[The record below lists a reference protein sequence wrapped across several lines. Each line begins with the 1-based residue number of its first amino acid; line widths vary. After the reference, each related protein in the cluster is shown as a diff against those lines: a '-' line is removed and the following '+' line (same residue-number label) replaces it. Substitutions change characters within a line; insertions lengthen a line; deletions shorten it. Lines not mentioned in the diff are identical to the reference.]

1 LVNKFV
7 TANAN
12 HYHPYKL
19 NKFVPFMPFV
29 NKRTLY
35 STSRT
40 LHIYISTALFFLLI
54 LFCVSGIVLNHV
66 DWLKND
72 KNNGQITVQ
81 IPQDLLTQANTQ
93 LNSLPAIYPQIEAYL
108 AKHYGLNKVKSIEW
122 EKQDSLVMLDY
133 PLPAGYAYAEF
144 DFISGEL
151 LLDYQTG
158 GFLSVISDLHKGR
171 HSGEVWS
178 WVIDISA
185 VLMILFAITG
195 MIILFQ
201 NRKKR
206 LAGIWITVLGIATPL
221 VIYLCWVPQI
231 KGVF

>member
-1 LVNKFV
+1 MSFI
-7 TANAN
+7 
-12 HYHPYKL
+12 
-19 NKFVPFMPFV
+19 
-29 NKRTLY
+29 NKRALY
-35 STSRT
+35 STSRA

-72 KNNGQITVQ
+72 KSNGHVTAT
-81 IPQDLLTQANTQ
+81 IPAELVTKANAQ
-93 LNSLPAIYPQIEAYL
+93 LNTLPSLYPEIEAYL
-108 AKHYGLNKVKSIEW
+108 ATQYSLTKVKSIEW
-122 EKQDSLVMLDY
+122 EKEDALVMLDY
-133 PLPAGYAYAEF
+133 PLPAGFAYAEL
-144 DFISGEL
+144 DFATGEL
-151 LLDYQTG
+151 NLDYQTG
-158 GFLSVISDLHKGR
+158 GFLSLIGDLHKGR
-171 HSGEVWS
+171 HSGAVWS

-185 VLMILFAITG
+185 VLMIIFAITG

-231 KGVF
+231 KGVS

>member
-1 LVNKFV
+1 MSFI
-7 TANAN
+7 
-12 HYHPYKL
+12 
-19 NKFVPFMPFV
+19 
-29 NKRTLY
+29 NKRALY
-35 STSRT
+35 STSRA

-72 KNNGQITVQ
+72 KSNGHVTAT
-81 IPQDLLTQANTQ
+81 IPAELVTKANAQ
-93 LNSLPAIYPQIEAYL
+93 LNTLPSLYPEIEAYL
-108 AKHYGLNKVKSIEW
+108 ATQYSLTKVKSIEW
-122 EKQDSLVMLDY
+122 EKEDALVMLDY
-133 PLPAGYAYAEF
+133 PLPAGFAYAEL
-144 DFISGEL
+144 DFTTGEL
-151 LLDYQTG
+151 NLDYQTG
-158 GFLSVISDLHKGR
+158 GFLSLIGDLHKGR
-171 HSGEVWS
+171 YTGDVWS

-185 VLMILFAITG
+185 VLMIIFAITG

-231 KGVF
+231 KGMS

>member
-1 LVNKFV
+1 MSFI
-7 TANAN
+7 
-12 HYHPYKL
+12 
-19 NKFVPFMPFV
+19 
-29 NKRTLY
+29 NKRALY
-35 STSRT
+35 STSRA

-72 KNNGQITVQ
+72 KSNGQVTAT
-81 IPQDLLTQANTQ
+81 IPAELVTKANAQ
-93 LNSLPAIYPQIEAYL
+93 LNTLPSLYPEIEAYL
-108 AKHYGLNKVKSIEW
+108 ATQYSLTKVKSIEW
-122 EKQDSLVMLDY
+122 EKEDALVMLDY
-133 PLPAGYAYAEF
+133 PLPAGFAYAEL
-144 DFISGEL
+144 DFATGEL
-151 LLDYQTG
+151 NLDYQTG
-158 GFLSVISDLHKGR
+158 GFLSLIGDLHKGR
-171 HSGEVWS
+171 YTGEVWS

-185 VLMILFAITG
+185 VLMIVFAITG

-231 KGVF
+231 KGVS

>member
-1 LVNKFV
+1 MAFI
-7 TANAN
+7 
-12 HYHPYKL
+12 
-19 NKFVPFMPFV
+19 

-72 KNNGQITVQ
+72 KNNGQVTAS
-81 IPQDLLTQANTQ
+81 IPAPLVTKASTQ
-93 LNSLPAIYPQIEAYL
+93 LDTLPTLYPEIEAFL
-108 AKHYGLNKVKSIEW
+108 AKQYSLIKVKSIEW
-122 EKQDSLVMLDY
+122 EKDDALVMLDY
-133 PLPAGYAYAEF
+133 PLPAGFAYVEL
-144 DFISGEL
+144 DFTTGEL
-151 LLDYQTG
+151 NLDYQTG
-158 GFLSVISDLHKGR
+158 GVLSVMGDLHKGR
-171 HSGEVWS
+171 HTGTVWS

-185 VLMILFAITG
+185 VLMIIFAITG

-206 LAGIWITVLGIATPL
+206 LLGVWITVLGIATPL

-231 KGVF
+231 KGVS

>member
-1 LVNKFV
+1 
-7 TANAN
+7 
-12 HYHPYKL
+12 
-19 NKFVPFMPFV
+19 M
-29 NKRTLY
+29 Y
-35 STSRT
+35 STSRA

-72 KNNGQITVQ
+72 KSNGQVTAT
-81 IPQDLLTQANTQ
+81 IPAELVTKANAQ
-93 LNSLPAIYPQIEAYL
+93 LNTLPSLYPEIEAYL
-108 AKHYGLNKVKSIEW
+108 ATQYSLTKVKSIEW
-122 EKQDSLVMLDY
+122 EKEDALVMLDY
-133 PLPAGYAYAEF
+133 PLPAGFAYAEL
-144 DFISGEL
+144 DFTTGEL
-151 LLDYQTG
+151 NLDYQTG
-158 GFLSVISDLHKGR
+158 GFFSLIGDLHKGR
-171 HSGEVWS
+171 YTGEVWS

-185 VLMILFAITG
+185 VLMIIFAITG

-231 KGVF
+231 KGVS

>member
-1 LVNKFV
+1 MSFI
-7 TANAN
+7 
-12 HYHPYKL
+12 
-19 NKFVPFMPFV
+19 
-29 NKRTLY
+29 NKRALY
-35 STSRT
+35 STSRA

-72 KNNGQITVQ
+72 KNNGQVTAT
-81 IPQDLLTQANTQ
+81 IPAELVTKANAQ
-93 LNSLPAIYPQIEAYL
+93 LNTLPTLYPEIEAYL
-108 AKHYGLNKVKSIEW
+108 AKQYSLTKVKSIEW
-122 EKQDSLVMLDY
+122 EKEDALVMLDY
-133 PLPAGYAYAEF
+133 PLPAGFAYAEL
-144 DFISGEL
+144 DFTTGEL
-151 LLDYQTG
+151 NLDYQTG
-158 GFLSVISDLHKGR
+158 GFLSLIGDLHKGR
-171 HSGEVWS
+171 YTGEVWS

-206 LAGIWITVLGIATPL
+206 LAGIWITLLGVATPL

-231 KGVF
+231 KGVS

>member
-1 LVNKFV
+1 MAFI
-7 TANAN
+7 
-12 HYHPYKL
+12 
-19 NKFVPFMPFV
+19 
-29 NKRTLY
+29 NKRALY
-35 STSRT
+35 STSRA

-72 KNNGQITVQ
+72 KNNGQVTAT
-81 IPQDLLTQANTQ
+81 IPAELVTKANAQ
-93 LNSLPAIYPQIEAYL
+93 LNTLPTLYPEIEAYL
-108 AKHYGLNKVKSIEW
+108 AKQYSLTKVKSIEW
-122 EKQDSLVMLDY
+122 EKEDALVMLDY
-133 PLPAGYAYAEF
+133 PLPAGFAYAEL
-144 DFISGEL
+144 DFTTGEL
-151 LLDYQTG
+151 KLDYQTG
-158 GFLSVISDLHKGR
+158 GFLSLIGDLHKGR
-171 HSGEVWS
+171 YTGEVWS

-206 LAGIWITVLGIATPL
+206 LAGIWITVLGVATPL

-231 KGVF
+231 KGVS

>member
-1 LVNKFV
+1 MSFI
-7 TANAN
+7 
-12 HYHPYKL
+12 
-19 NKFVPFMPFV
+19 
-29 NKRTLY
+29 NKRALY
-35 STSRT
+35 STSRA

-72 KNNGQITVQ
+72 KNNGQVTAT
-81 IPQDLLTQANTQ
+81 IPAELVTKANAQ
-93 LNSLPAIYPQIEAYL
+93 LNTLPTLYPEIEAYL
-108 AKHYGLNKVKSIEW
+108 AKQYSLTKVKSIEW
-122 EKQDSLVMLDY
+122 EKEDALVMLDY
-133 PLPAGYAYAEF
+133 PLPAGFAYAEL
-144 DFISGEL
+144 DFTTGEL
-151 LLDYQTG
+151 KLDYQTG
-158 GFLSVISDLHKGR
+158 GFLSLIGDLHKGR
-171 HSGEVWS
+171 YTGKVWS

-206 LAGIWITVLGIATPL
+206 LAGIWITVLGVATPL

-231 KGVF
+231 KGVS

>member
-1 LVNKFV
+1 MSFI
-7 TANAN
+7 
-12 HYHPYKL
+12 
-19 NKFVPFMPFV
+19 
-29 NKRTLY
+29 NKRALY
-35 STSRT
+35 STSRA

-72 KNNGQITVQ
+72 KSNGQVTAT
-81 IPQDLLTQANTQ
+81 IPAELVTKANAQ
-93 LNSLPAIYPQIEAYL
+93 LNTLPSLYPEIEAYL
-108 AKHYGLNKVKSIEW
+108 ATQYSLTKVKSIEW
-122 EKQDSLVMLDY
+122 EKEDALVMIDY
-133 PLPAGYAYAEF
+133 PLPAGFDYDEL
-144 DFISGEL
+144 DFINGEL
-151 LLDYQTG
+151 NLDYQTG
-158 GFLSVISDLHKGR
+158 GFLSLIGDLHKGR
-171 HSGEVWS
+171 YTGEVWS

-185 VLMILFAITG
+185 VLMIIFAITG

-231 KGVF
+231 KGVS

>member
-1 LVNKFV
+1 MSFI
-7 TANAN
+7 
-12 HYHPYKL
+12 
-19 NKFVPFMPFV
+19 
-29 NKRTLY
+29 NKRALY
-35 STSRT
+35 STSRA

-72 KNNGQITVQ
+72 KNNGQVTAT
-81 IPQDLLTQANTQ
+81 IPAQLVTKANEQ
-93 LNSLPAIYPQIEAYL
+93 LNTLPTLYPEIEAYL
-108 AKHYGLNKVKSIEW
+108 AEQYALTKVKSIEW
-122 EKQDSLVMLDY
+122 EKEDALVMLDY
-133 PLPAGYAYAEF
+133 PLPAGFAYAEL
-144 DFISGEL
+144 DFTNGEL
-151 LLDYQTG
+151 NLDYQTG
-158 GFLSVISDLHKGR
+158 GFLSLIGDLHKGR
-171 HSGEVWS
+171 YTGEVWS

-206 LAGIWITVLGIATPL
+206 LAGIWITVLGVATPL

-231 KGVF
+231 KGVS

>member
-1 LVNKFV
+1 
-7 TANAN
+7 
-12 HYHPYKL
+12 
-19 NKFVPFMPFV
+19 M
-29 NKRTLY
+29 
-35 STSRT
+35 
-40 LHIYISTALFFLLI
+40 LI

-72 KNNGQITVQ
+72 KNNGQISTP
-81 IPQDLLTQANTQ
+81 IPSALAAKANAQ
-93 LNSLPAIYPQIEAYL
+93 LSTLPTLYPEIEAYL
-108 AKHYGLNKVKSIEW
+108 AKQYALTNVKSIEW
-122 EKQDSLVMLDY
+122 EKEDALVMLDY
-133 PLPAGYAYAEF
+133 PLPAGFAYAEL
-144 DFISGEL
+144 DFISGTL
-151 LLDYQTG
+151 NLDYQTG
-158 GFLSVISDLHKGR
+158 GFLSLIGDLHKGR
-171 HSGEVWS
+171 HSGEAWS

>member
-1 LVNKFV
+1 MSFI
-7 TANAN
+7 
-12 HYHPYKL
+12 
-19 NKFVPFMPFV
+19 
-29 NKRTLY
+29 NKRALY
-35 STSRT
+35 STSRA

-72 KNNGQITVQ
+72 KSNGQVTAT
-81 IPQDLLTQANTQ
+81 IPAELVTKANAQ
-93 LNSLPAIYPQIEAYL
+93 LNTLPSLYPEIEAYL
-108 AKHYGLNKVKSIEW
+108 ATQYSLTKVKSIEW
-122 EKQDSLVMLDY
+122 EKEDALVMLDY
-133 PLPAGYAYAEF
+133 PLPAGFAYAEL
-144 DFISGEL
+144 DFATGEL
-151 LLDYQTG
+151 NLDYQTG
-158 GFLSVISDLHKGR
+158 GFLSLIGDLHKGR
-171 HSGEVWS
+171 HSGAVWS

-185 VLMILFAITG
+185 VLMIIFAITG

-231 KGVF
+231 KGVS

>member
-1 LVNKFV
+1 MSFI
-7 TANAN
+7 
-12 HYHPYKL
+12 
-19 NKFVPFMPFV
+19 
-29 NKRTLY
+29 NKRALY
-35 STSRT
+35 STSRA

-72 KNNGQITVQ
+72 KSNGHVTAT
-81 IPQDLLTQANTQ
+81 IPAELVTKANAQ
-93 LNSLPAIYPQIEAYL
+93 LNTLPSLYPEIEAYL
-108 AKHYGLNKVKSIEW
+108 ATQYSLTKVKSIEW
-122 EKQDSLVMLDY
+122 EKEDALVMLDY
-133 PLPAGYAYAEF
+133 PLPAGFAYAEL
-144 DFISGEL
+144 DFTTGEL
-151 LLDYQTG
+151 NLDYQTG
-158 GFLSVISDLHKGR
+158 GFLSLIGDLHKGR
-171 HSGEVWS
+171 YTGEVWS

-185 VLMILFAITG
+185 VL

-231 KGVF
+231 KGVS

>member
-1 LVNKFV
+1 MSFI
-7 TANAN
+7 
-12 HYHPYKL
+12 
-19 NKFVPFMPFV
+19 
-29 NKRTLY
+29 NKRALY
-35 STSRT
+35 STSRA

-72 KNNGQITVQ
+72 KSNGQVTAT
-81 IPQDLLTQANTQ
+81 IPAELVTKANAQ
-93 LNSLPAIYPQIEAYL
+93 LNTLPSLYPEIEAYL
-108 AKHYGLNKVKSIEW
+108 ATQYSLTKVKNIEW
-122 EKQDSLVMLDY
+122 EKEDALVMLDY
-133 PLPAGYAYAEF
+133 PLPAGFAYAEL
-144 DFISGEL
+144 DFKTGEL
-151 LLDYQTG
+151 NLDYQTG
-158 GFLSVISDLHKGR
+158 GFLSLIGDLHKGR
-171 HSGEVWS
+171 YTGEVWS

-185 VLMILFAITG
+185 VLMIIFAITG

-231 KGVF
+231 KGVS

>member
-1 LVNKFV
+1 MAFI
-7 TANAN
+7 
-12 HYHPYKL
+12 
-19 NKFVPFMPFV
+19 

-72 KNNGQITVQ
+72 KNNGQVTAA
-81 IPQDLLTQANTQ
+81 IPAELVTKANAQ
-93 LNSLPAIYPQIEAYL
+93 LDTLPTLYPEIEAFL
-108 AKHYGLNKVKSIEW
+108 AKQYSLTKVKSIEW
-122 EKQDSLVMLDY
+122 EKEDALVMIDY
-133 PLPAGYAYAEF
+133 PLPAGFAYAEL
-144 DFISGEL
+144 DFTTGEL
-151 LLDYQTG
+151 NLDYQTG
-158 GFLSVISDLHKGR
+158 GFLSLIGDLHKGR
-171 HSGEVWS
+171 YTGEVWS

-185 VLMILFAITG
+185 VLMIIFAITG

-206 LAGIWITVLGIATPL
+206 LLGVWITVFGIATPL

-231 KGVF
+231 KGVS